1 MTVFG
6 EDEESVESE
15 PNRAEA
21 GFSSQ
26 ASIGRTI
33 AQPIQPNLAE
43 AGTSNQAN
51 VGGNIAQPHQVP
63 QFPQVQPPQSAHPVQ
78 VPAGDPVHLRNSRR
92 LSDVYEQSFIIGV
105 GGFGLVYKM
114 SEKSTGKEY
123 AMKKLELWD
132 DEAGYQERAI
142 MNEIDILSSLHHD
155 NVLSMRE
162 YFKEN
167 NNICI
172 VTELLSGG
180 DIVDAVLRRDLY
192 TEADAQLLFFK
203 LFDAIKY
210 LHNNDVVHRDLKPTN
225 ILLQNPQDFA
235 SVKIVDFGV
244 AKKDEPPST
253 PVGTPEYRSPELIL
267 RLLHYE
273 TGPYTRAT
281 DLWSAGVVM
290 FSLLDGS
297 IPFDGEGLNDEGR
310 PKLCEAILSRELS
323 FDNSAWNVVSDLA
336 KDLVSKLLTRDPRTR
351 ITAAEALAHP
361 WFTEPP
367 SILPMTRTKEKL
379 KTLRSLDI
387 IWVDSQAFHYIAL
400 PSLMP
405 VWALVQ
411 KVVMKSSHS
420 HSGEQAK

>member
-1 MTVFG
+1 
-6 EDEESVESE
+6 
-15 PNRAEA
+15 
-21 GFSSQ
+21 
-26 ASIGRTI
+26 
-33 AQPIQPNLAE
+33 
-43 AGTSNQAN
+43 
-51 VGGNIAQPHQVP
+51 
-63 QFPQVQPPQSAHPVQ
+63 
-78 VPAGDPVHLRNSRR
+78 
-92 LSDVYEQSFIIGV
+92 
-105 GGFGLVYKM
+105 
-114 SEKSTGKEY
+114 
-123 AMKKLELWD
+123 MKKLKIWD
-132 DEAGYQERAI
+132 DEAGYQEGAT
-142 MNEIDILSSLHHD
+142 MNEIDILSSLHHE

-172 VTELLSGG
+172 VTDLLSGG

-210 LHNNDVVHRDLKPTN
+210 LHNIDVVHRDLKPTN

-267 RLLHYE
+267 RLLHYA
-273 TGPYTRAT
+273 TGTYTRAT

-297 IPFDGEGLNDEGR
+297 IPFDGEGLNDEGC
-310 PKLCEAILSRELS
+310 PELCEAILSRELS
-323 FDNSAWNVVSDLA
+323 FDDSAWNVVSDLA

-379 KTLRSLDI
+379 KTLRSLDA
-387 IWVDSQAFHYIAL
+387 IWVDLQSYSCLSASPESRDDIESCTLRRSRHSNALYIQWSFQEMCPSRKILLRFLYIAEVL
-400 PSLMP
+400 WAIILDMP
-405 VWALVQ
+405 QDKLVFEEIRTKFEAIVQ
-411 KVVMKSSHS
+411 QCQSESDKYNAICYFASVTSATYRKAS
-420 HSGEQAK
+420 ACITILCL